1 MTSTHWPFLGEESY
15 YFMSTFIE
23 LLIYSRHCVTCWKKI
38 NKTWFFRQ
46 GSARCY
52 FLARKQL
59 SWQSLSLIPCICVI
73 ELGLFSLFYLF
84 LHCYPTC
91 TKLIIF
97 WIQNSKIKRVIHTVK
112 LSLSTLVSWPQA
124 SFPSFFLEK
133 QPLVFISC
141 GDLTLKNSMNTRF
154 RSIWTETLIST
165 HTMAWFFFVF
175 LLLLISYL
183 YKLLSIT

>member
-1 MTSTHWPFLGEESY
+1 MILSSRICQMLFLG
-15 YFMSTFIE
+15 TKAVE
-23 LLIYSRHCVTCWKKI
+23 LAV
-38 NKTWFFRQ
+38 
-46 GSARCY
+46 
-52 FLARKQL
+52 
-59 SWQSLSLIPCICVI
+59 SLSLIPCICVI

-97 WIQNSKIKRVIHTVK
+97 RIQNSKIKRVIHTVK

-165 HTMAWFFFVF
+165 HTMAWFFFCFFVAVD
-175 LLLLISYL
+175 LLLV
-183 YKLLSIT
+183 